1 MVQVEDQ
8 VERHEETSDR
18 FIHHAS
24 DWYVKGDLPQASEKA
39 WGAVAHYLKAVA
51 KSRGWSN
58 SSHENLDEI
67 VGDLAFETDDPTQV
81 GRLYRSVSDLHR
93 NFYNDSM
100 PDAMVGGGIEDAI
113 ELLELLRNRT
123 KPQPAERQSQIRRP
137 IIDPFRP
144 EGA

>member
-1 MVQVEDQ
+1 MIWYKVEDQ

-18 FIHHAS
+18 FIGHAS

-39 WGAVAHYLKAVA
+39 WGAVAHYLNAVA

-58 SSHENLDEI
+58 SSSHQDISEI
-67 VGDLAFETDDPTQV
+67 ADDLAVETDDP
-81 GRLYRSVSDLHR
+81 GRVRSLYISAEGLHR
-93 NFYNDSM
+93 NFYEDRM
-100 PDAMVGGGIEDAI
+100 PDAMVGRGIEDAM

-137 IIDPFRP
+137 IIS
-144 EGA
+144 